1 MLIGFGSRP
10 VLPCLCRYLHPNFD
24 HCIVVTITL
33 IYFVHYHII
42 NCVQKHRII
51 GGERIWVG
59 EEEVEDGVDHGPEE
73 GPSAIC
79 RLGKDQ
85 AGHMAEELAGG
96 SLHHN
101 FRQVF
106 HKPLALSRRLGVHQL
121 FLERLSCLF

>member
-1 MLIGFGSRP
+1 
-10 VLPCLCRYLHPNFD
+10 
-24 HCIVVTITL
+24 
-33 IYFVHYHII
+33 
-42 NCVQKHRII
+42 VQKHRTI

-59 EEEVEDGVDHGPEE
+59 EEEAEDGVDPGLEE

-85 AGHMAEELAGG
+85 AGYTVGELAGG
-96 SLHHN
+96 SLHRN